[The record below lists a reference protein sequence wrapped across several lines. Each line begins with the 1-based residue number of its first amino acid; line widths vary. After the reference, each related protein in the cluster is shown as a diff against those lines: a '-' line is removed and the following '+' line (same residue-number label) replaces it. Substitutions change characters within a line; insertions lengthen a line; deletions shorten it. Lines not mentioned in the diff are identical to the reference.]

1 MRIAL
6 IPLKALG
13 LLVRHRCLLLI
24 AAVAALFILPIALSR
39 DPEICVPERD
49 RAGLRPVPVQAVR
62 PVLGNRTSGR
72 EQAQRRAAE
81 RALRNKAKEGAGND
95 DGN

>member
-24 AAVAALFILPIALSR
+24 AAVAALFILPFALSR
-39 DPEICVPERD
+39 DPEICVLNAIGLGYVLFQFRRFALSWAIG
-49 RAGLRPVPVQAVR
+49 RAAGA
-62 PVLGNRTSGR
+62 S
-72 EQAQRRAAE
+72 QRRAGGTSTQKQGKG
-81 RALRNKAKEGAGND
+81 RSGK
-95 DGN
+95 